1 MPSEISQLCAAGLA
15 LVPIPPVN
23 GKFTKAPT
31 ARGWN
36 MPRSRNNPNGYSNNA
51 ADFANLKGFNFGLFH
66 GASNSLALDLDDV
79 VLAQKVFEDTTDLK
93 LLDLLESDLRVE
105 VKSPKANRG
114 KLLFKLPVGF
124 DGVGLRQLK
133 HEGKVIFELRCG
145 NCQDVVHGQHPDG
158 GKYRLIGNPSAIPE
172 APAVLLDMLA
182 HWDAWK
188 PCFDSA
194 LGIVAEPP
202 KIAARKP
209 QQGEYLTG
217 RRDPIIEFNQA
228 NSVQSVLLVNGYKQH
243 GRDRFIRPGSESKA
257 PGAVIMRNCADGIE
271 RVYSHGGDVL
281 NAGFAHD
288 AFDVFCLL
296 ECGGDF
302 AKALK
307 WSAEIT
313 QHNQRLYKQGNAHQ
327 LQQKGDQE
335 KVQSEKKQPLFPL
348 KSAAELTAKS
358 IPLDWL
364 IKNILEQ
371 GSLNLLF
378 GEPGAG
384 KSLFA
389 LDWGFC
395 LAAGLSWN
403 DHQTK
408 QADVV
413 IVSGEGY
420 SGYQRRLKALEFKH
434 CQKAPANL
442 FISQR
447 PAQLLDPGNTRLLA
461 DSIKAICSKPG
472 LVVIDTLHRNMDGDE
487 NSSQDIG
494 KFIGNID
501 LYLKPLG
508 AAVLVVHHSGHSTKE
523 RSRGSSSIRAAM
535 DGEFSATKSEN
546 SIVLSCHKAKDFE
559 AFKPLQFTLK
569 VAELDWLDDE
579 NKHMTSVYLECQ
591 GEAKTAAPKKR
602 RLSARDD
609 AILTSLNEAIAA
621 HGIEPTPDIKAK
633 FGGFGFFVGKLQKI
647 VHIDRWREQ
656 SYKAITVNSE
666 TEKSNADAKKKAFD
680 RCRNKLIDEGF
691 TVEYGDYVW
700 CTFTISTTG
709 QTGTELDICPSTVL
723 S

>member
-1 MPSEISQLCAAGLA
+1 MPNEISQLCAVGLA

-31 ARGWN
+31 AKGWN
-36 MPRSRNNPNGYSNNA
+36 MPRSRNNPNGYSTNA

-79 VLAQKVFEDTTDLK
+79 VLTQKVFEDTTDLQ
-93 LLDLLESDLRVE
+93 LLDWLESDLHVE

-124 DGVGLRQLK
+124 EGAGLRQLK

-145 NCQDVVHGQHPDG
+145 NCQDVVHGQHPEG
-158 GKYRLIGNPSAIPE
+158 GEYRLIGNPAAIPE

-202 KIAARKP
+202 KIAPRKP
-209 QQGEYLTG
+209 QQGEHLSG
-217 RRDPIIEFNQA
+217 KRDPIQEFNQA
-228 NSVQSVLLVNGYKQH
+228 KSVKSVLLTNGYQQH
-243 GRDRFIRPGSESKA
+243 GRDRFIRPVSESKA

-281 NAGFAHD
+281 NDGYAHD

-302 AKALK
+302 TKALN
-307 WSAEIT
+307 WNAEIT
-313 QHNQRLYKQGNAHQ
+313 QHNQRLFMQENAQKQPESGQ
-327 LQQKGDQE
+327 VTGQPGQK
-335 KVQSEKKQPLFPL
+335 KMPLFPL
-348 KSAAELTAKS
+348 KSAAELTAK
-358 IPLDWL
+358 PTQLDWL
-364 IKNILEQ
+364 VKNILEQ

-395 LAAGLSWN
+395 IAAGLSWN

-408 QADVV
+408 HADVV
-413 IVSGEGY
+413 IVAGEGY
-420 SGYQRRLKALEFKH
+420 SGYQRRLKALELKY
-434 CQKAPANL
+434 CQKAPTNL
-442 FISQR
+442 FISQQ

-461 DSIKAICSKPG
+461 DSIRAICAKPG
-472 LVVIDTLHRNMDGDE
+472 LIIIDTLHRNMDGDE

-494 KFIGNID
+494 KFISNID
-501 LYLKPLG
+501 LHLKPMG

-535 DGEFSATKSEN
+535 DGEFSATKSVN
-546 SIVLSCHKAKDFE
+546 SIVLTCHKAKDFE
-559 AFKPLQFTLK
+559 AFKPLQFSLK
-569 VAELDWLDDE
+569 VAELDWLDDDG
-579 NKHMTSVYLECQ
+579 KPMTSVYLDCQ
-591 GEAKTAAPKKR
+591 GEAKNTAKMRK
-602 RLSARDD
+602 LSARDD

-621 HGIEPTPDIKAK
+621 HGIEPTAEIKTK
-633 FGGFGFFVGKLQKI
+633 FGGFDSMIGKLQKI
-647 VHIDRWREQ
+647 VHIDHWRELAYRAI
-656 SYKAITVNSE
+656 SIDAEDKAKPN
-666 TEKSNADAKKKAFD
+666 AKKQAFR
-680 RCRNKLIDEGF
+680 RCRNALLNNGL
-691 TVEYGDYVW
+691 TVEYGDYAW
-700 CTFTISTTG
+700 RIF
-709 QTGTELDICPSTVL
+709 
-723 S
+723 